1 VSGVA
6 PAPEGITNPPID
18 ELLERTSSKYGL
30 VIFAAKRAR
39 QINAYY
45 SQLSEGLLEYVGPL
59 VDTAPQEKPL
69 SIALREI
76 NEGLLTHTAGENQRP
91 RPGSRPELAKGG
103 ENGVLSPRLMRTRPA
118 VAAGCVL
125 VLGG

>member
-1 VSGVA
+1 MSGVA

-69 SIALREI
+69 SIALRDEPHLGDHLRVI
-76 NEGLLTHTAGENQRP
+76 GALGHSTIQP
-91 RPGSRPELAKGG
+91 
-103 ENGVLSPRLMRTRPA
+103 V
-118 VAAGCVL
+118 VAASRLDPDLRGRLCEALTGPV
-125 VLGG
+125 